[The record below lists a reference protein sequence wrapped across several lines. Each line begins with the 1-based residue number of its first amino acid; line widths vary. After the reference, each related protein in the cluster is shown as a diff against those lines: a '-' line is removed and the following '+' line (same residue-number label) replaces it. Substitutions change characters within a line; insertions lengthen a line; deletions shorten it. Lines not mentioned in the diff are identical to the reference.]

1 MSHVDEGTLH
11 AYLDG
16 ELPAP
21 ERERW
26 AVHIAACAECR
37 TRLEEE
43 RALGCGQLRPL
54 ERHGDRFDEH
64 RRSLFDVDDRADLV
78 PLGGQLDVVVDAGMV
93 VTPVAVQLP
102 QLLEIGAEGE
112 RLEGGQRPPELPEF
126 VPAARLRRHRLS
138 QVVGGDRLVAVE
150 DEGSEAPL
158 AARLERIELHRARP
172 WGQQRDESER
182 ERRPPAPAGGSP
194 GPPPPAHAR
203 TIA

>member
-1 MSHVDEGTLH
+1 MYNFDELQRRFAAH
-11 AYLDG
+11 G
-16 ELPAP
+16 EPQL
-21 ERERW
+21 
-26 AVHIAACAECR
+26 VLACADCIVGTQYLNR
-37 TRLEEE
+37 WRLS
-43 RALGCGQLRPL
+43 R
-54 ERHGDRFDEH
+54 
-64 RRSLFDVDDRADLV
+64 LFVDDRADLV

-93 VTPVAVQLP
+93 VAPVAVQLP